1 MASSSSA
8 EASTPLSEG
17 QTFDLPP
24 PDFKN
29 EASLAPHVITPDA
42 RSHSIQKFPHE
53 WYNFSIQAAN
63 QITSLLSSL
72 DIRTSQC
79 ESLESER
86 DQIRRQLRDS
96 NDELIAARA
105 LIITLRGHPFPIGHA
120 DSRSE
125 RLSDIPKFLG
135 KKEDLRSWTTQLHLK
150 LFVNKD
156 RFTGEKSGLIYAIS
170 RLEGRA
176 LSQVQPYVNS
186 QHEISLPDVPSLLL
200 LLEHAFG
207 DPDRKATAQRELRA
221 LRQANREFHVYL
233 ADFQRIAPDT
243 NFDEEAQRAAL
254 QQGISE
260 ELQQLM
266 VTQQVPEDLNELI
279 SLLQRLDTRQRNV
292 NALLRK
298 SYSPRS
304 APSSSDAGTT
314 LRNHPSG
321 GVALPRTVSPAAAAP
336 ASPPDAMDL
345 SAFSRGK
352 LPSAEVTRRMNEGLC
367 RYCGESGHFAAN
379 CPKLARRGKPKPSR
393 LNESTLAESTENA
406 VPSS

>member
-1 MASSSSA
+1 MASSFSA
-8 EASTPLSEG
+8 EASTSLSEG

-42 RSHSIQKFPHE
+42 WSHSIQKFPHE

-63 QITSLLSSL
+63 QITSLSSSL
-72 DIRTSQC
+72 DIKTSQC

-105 LIITLRGHPFPIGHA
+105 LIISLRGHPSPISHA

-125 RLSDIPKFLG
+125 RLPDIPKFSG

-176 LSQVQPYVNS
+176 LSQVQPYVKS
-186 QHEISLPDVPSLLL
+186 QHEISLPDVPSLLV
-200 LLEHAFG
+200 LLERAFG

-233 ADFQRIAPDT
+233 AVSQFSGQA
-243 NFDEEAQRAAL
+243 
-254 QQGISE
+254 
-260 ELQQLM
+260 
-266 VTQQVPEDLNELI
+266 V
-279 SLLQRLDTRQRNV
+279 
-292 NALLRK
+292 
-298 SYSPRS
+298 
-304 APSSSDAGTT
+304 SD
-314 LRNHPSG
+314 
-321 GVALPRTVSPAAAAP
+321 
-336 ASPPDAMDL
+336 M
-345 SAFSRGK
+345 
-352 LPSAEVTRRMNEGLC
+352 
-367 RYCGESGHFAAN
+367 
-379 CPKLARRGKPKPSR
+379 
-393 LNESTLAESTENA
+393 
-406 VPSS
+406 

>member
-1 MASSSSA
+1 MSRPSIAHPLHYEHLPHTSSGPSSPGPSP
-8 EASTPLSEG
+8 EKDGLQLLRRGIYLSLRRP
-17 QTFDLPP
+17 DLQSSPSGLQ
-24 PDFKN
+24 KG
-29 EASLAPHVITPDA
+29 SLSCPSW
-42 RSHSIQKFPHE
+42 SHSIQKFPHE

-63 QITSLLSSL
+63 QITSLSSSL
-72 DIRTSQC
+72 DIKTSQC

-105 LIITLRGHPFPIGHA
+105 LIISLRGHPSPISHA

-125 RLSDIPKFLG
+125 RLPDIPKFSG

-176 LSQVQPYVNS
+176 LSQVQPYVKS
-186 QHEISLPDVPSLLL
+186 QHEISLPDVPSLLV
-200 LLEHAFG
+200 LLERAFG

-260 ELQQLM
+260 EL
-266 VTQQVPEDLNELI
+266 
-279 SLLQRLDTRQRNV
+279 
-292 NALLRK
+292 
-298 SYSPRS
+298 
-304 APSSSDAGTT
+304 
-314 LRNHPSG
+314 
-321 GVALPRTVSPAAAAP
+321 
-336 ASPPDAMDL
+336 
-345 SAFSRGK
+345 
-352 LPSAEVTRRMNEGLC
+352 
-367 RYCGESGHFAAN
+367 
-379 CPKLARRGKPKPSR
+379 
-393 LNESTLAESTENA
+393 
-406 VPSS
+406 